1 MDTPSPAMR
10 PTVKLERQTGL
21 HDNDSRFVEEVIKVI
36 SSLNGSSTM
45 KLKVH
50 SKFSTKFTL
59 IIQDPPRMNMDDMN
73 QIFLM
78 NSKIISIKTDLSDSQ
93 LRIEVLKHSESSEK
107 KRKRVAYDEYDVPD
121 GYDLSMVDG
130 RDKKHIDGIL
140 RNLLGMTT
148 MEFTSKIVPSPTHY
162 MLEVEDIEV
171 LDMEYMQEVVQ
182 KYRAFITTT
191 IFDYPQ
197 KKLKINIRRNDTP
210 ITQIIAQRKKVK
222 LIH

>member
-50 SKFSTKFTL
+50 SKFATKFTL
-59 IIQDPPRMNMDDMN
+59 IILDPPRMNMDDMN

-222 LIH
+222 LIQ